1 MSSPHASP
9 SLYFHSLMP
18 AELLKQN
25 PEVSKVHVKVKFI
38 LNANLPPRI
47 LAFPFFLAY
56 VYVCVCLQ
64 ITDTLYFSTSV
75 VTIFLIVLK
84 NILSRIFGCFW
95 L

>member
-1 MSSPHASP
+1 MSSPHAGS
-9 SLYFHSLMP
+9 SLYFDSLMP

-47 LAFPFFLAY
+47 LAFPSFLA
-56 VYVCVCLQ
+56 YVCVCLQ
-64 ITDTLYFSTSV
+64 ITDTLHFSTSV
-75 VTIFLIVLK
+75 VTIFLVVLK